1 MRTCRNSFCLLIVI
15 VALISSVANAK
26 SIAVKS
32 PDGETEFILNASEN
46 LSYSVIFNGSTII
59 ENGKLGLKVLKSPA
73 IGKYLEIVES
83 STQEVNN
90 TWQAVQKQHESIVNH
105 YNELSVDLEEIKFPG
120 RKLKV
125 IVRAYNDGVAF
136 RYLVPFGADRQK
148 CNLEKEL
155 TTFNFTDDVT
165 CWAADYKSFKS
176 HQEEPFE
183 KQKLSELSDKGF
195 YGLPMTVKIAGNCY
209 AAITEA
215 HLNKWAGMYLKTAT
229 NATEL
234 SVDLS
239 NIKNDGSEE
248 QFICKL
254 ELPHQSPWRV
264 IMLGEKPGDLV
275 ESEIIMNLN
284 PECEIENADWI
295 KPGLCAWDSW
305 WSRGVKMENDEIK
318 KYIDLASGNGF
329 PYMLI
334 DWQWYGMY
342 NKPEADVTTVADQ
355 LDMPM
360 LLDYAKQKNVKL
372 WLWLYWTDVT
382 RNMEEAFKLYES
394 WGIVGIKI
402 DFMALDGA
410 EMVEWYHNTV
420 KLAAKYHLMVN
431 FHGAYKPTGFRR
443 TYPNL
448 MTREG
453 VLGNEYN
460 KWSYMVTP
468 EHNVTLP
475 FTRML
480 AGHMDYTPGGFRNSS
495 KGEFKPQINTR
506 VMGTRCHELA
516 KFVVFDSPIT
526 TVCDHPENYE
536 DEHGMDFL
544 QNVKTVWDDTKVLQ
558 GEIGEYIVMA
568 RRSTDQW
575 FIAGMTNSD
584 KRTLEISLDFLND
597 GNYKLQLY
605 KDGDATKNDASK
617 LEFSEST
624 IGNGETLTVNCAS
637 GGGFVGII
645 SGK

>member
-1 MRTCRNSFCLLIVI
+1 MLKLISIVI
-15 VALISSVANAK
+15 SVFIAGLLANAK
-26 SIAVKS
+26 EVSVKS
-32 PDGETEFILNASEN
+32 PDGKSEFILNVGDN
-46 LSYSVIFNGSTII
+46 LTYAVNFNGEGII
-59 ENGKLGLKVLKSPA
+59 QNGRLGLKMVSAPA
-73 IGKYLEIVES
+73 FCSSLEVVNSDIK
-83 STQEVNN
+83 EVDE
-90 TWQAVQKQHESIVNH
+90 TWQPMQKQHEYIHNH
-105 YNELSVDLEEIKFPG
+105 YNELAVDFKEEKYPG
-120 RKLKV
+120 RAFK
-125 IVRAYNDGVAF
+125 IIARAYNNGIAF
-136 RYLVPFGADRQK
+136 RYIVPLGADRQK

-155 TTFNFTDDVT
+155 TTFNFTSDVT
-165 CWAADYKSFKS
+165 CWVADYKSFAS
-176 HQEEPFE
+176 HQEEPFN
-183 KQKLSELSDKGF
+183 KNMLSELTPDGL
-195 YGLPMTVKIAGNCY
+195 YGLPMTLKVAEDCY

-215 HLNKWAGMYLKTAT
+215 HLDKWSGMYLKTT
-229 NATEL
+229 KNETEL
-234 SVDLS
+234 RTELS
-239 NIKNDGSEE
+239 NIKNDGTEDK
-248 QFICKL
+248 FVCKL

-264 IMLGEKPGDLV
+264 IMLGKTPGDLV
-275 ESEIIMNLN
+275 ESEIVMNLN
-284 PECEIENADWI
+284 PPCKLEDTSWI

-305 WSRGVKMENDEIK
+305 WSRGVVMENEEIK
-318 KYIDLASGNGF
+318 KYIDLASENEF

-360 LLDYAKQKNVKL
+360 IIDYAKQKNVKL

-382 RNMEEAFKLYES
+382 RNMEKAFQLYES
-394 WGIVGIKI
+394 WGIAGVKI

-420 KLAAKYHLMVN
+420 KLAAKHHLMVN

-480 AGHMDYTPGGFRNSS
+480 AGPMDYTPGGFRNSL

-526 TVCDHPENYE
+526 TVCDHPENYS
-536 DEHGMDFL
+536 DQQCVDFL
-544 QNVKTVWDDTKVLQ
+544 QQVKTVWDDTRVLK
-558 GEIGEYIVMA
+558 GKIGEYIVMA
-568 RRSTDQW
+568 RKSRDQW

-584 KRTLEISLDFLND
+584 GRTFDIDLGFLPD
-597 GNYKLQLY
+597 GINNLRIYRDCEATK
-605 KDGDATKNDASK
+605 KDATK
-617 LEFSEST
+617 LEFEEMKIESKDHLSIT
-624 IGNGETLTVNCAS
+624 CAP

-645 SGK
+645 SK